1 MAKKEDKQQ
10 MYIYAGMPVPELML
24 RKGKIYNTI
33 PNLPEEFKFLKEYFV
48 PIEDYPKTKL
58 KLNKEETYKQ
68 LFKEVREALKTYK
81 KKQEVK

>member
-33 PNLPEEFKFLKEYFV
+33 PNLPEEFKFLKEF
-48 PIEDYPKTKL
+48 
-58 KLNKEETYKQ
+58 
-68 LFKEVREALKTYK
+68 ALGVSVTWNNNRQ
-81 KKQEVK
+81 QELGLPVLLPAMTTGVKNQMTFWKYHS